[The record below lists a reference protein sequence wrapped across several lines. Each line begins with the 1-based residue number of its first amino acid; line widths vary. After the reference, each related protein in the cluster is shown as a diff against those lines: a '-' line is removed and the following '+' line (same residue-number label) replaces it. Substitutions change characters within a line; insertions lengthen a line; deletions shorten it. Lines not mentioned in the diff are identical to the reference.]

1 MIGTAQMKMVINNGD
16 DYQLMVIIIRQLVES
31 MCLSHEQKL
40 MCIAWNGISASV
52 FLQMTA
58 IATFILTTLPPPA
71 DPT

>member
-52 FLQMTA
+52 FLRR
-58 IATFILTTLPPPA
+58 
-71 DPT
+71 